1 MRGLP
6 PRLVV
11 IMQAGGR
18 ERRRLGDEAYEA
30 GHCFLLTACT
40 RGRRRWFTYGPVAR
54 AACVIIEASSIELGQ
69 RLWAYCL
76 MPDHLHLLISG
87 GDPRDGIRLIKGRV
101 SALARRHDV
110 RSLWQRSFH
119 DHAVRPGDPAR
130 ALARYTLDNPVRAG
144 LSRSP
149 AHYPYSGSLTW
160 PEWHGWFACAGVNP
174 APTSPPEVGGDPA
187 RNRVRV

>member
-1 MRGLP
+1 MV
-6 PRLVV
+6 LV
-11 IMQAGGR
+11 R
-18 ERRRLGDEAYEA
+18 
-30 GHCFLLTACT
+30 T
-40 RGRRRWFTYGPVAR
+40 RGPLCQGSCRT
-54 AACVIIEASSIELGQ
+54 ACVIIEASSIELGQ
-69 RLWAYCL
+69 RLWAGCL

-87 GDPRDGIRLIKGRV
+87 ADPRDSMRLIKGRV

-187 RNRVRV
+187 RTGSVFSGSRL